1 VKFIHPRQDITSW
14 RRRNELITARVYQ
27 RGKEI
32 VLAACDKDLLGKMF
46 REGEL
51 HIEVVRDFYEG
62 EDVDEE
68 TLVNRLSIATIAN
81 LVGEITVKIAIK
93 HRFINED
100 CVLRIAGVPH
110 AQMVRI

>member
-1 VKFIHPRQDITSW
+1 M
-14 RRRNELITARVYQ
+14 ITARVYR
-27 RGKEI
+27 RGKDI
-32 VLAACDKDLLGKMF
+32 VVAACDKDLLGKMF

-81 LVGEITVKIAIK
+81 LVGELTVRIAIEHK
-93 HRFINED
+93 FINEE

-110 AQMVRI
+110 AQMVRV

>member
-1 VKFIHPRQDITSW
+1 M
-14 RRRNELITARVYQ
+14 ITARVYR
-27 RGKEI
+27 RGEEI
-32 VLAACDKDLLGKMF
+32 VVAACDKDLLGKMF

-51 HIEVVRDFYEG
+51 HIEVVKDFYEG

-81 LVGEITVKIAIK
+81 LVGELTVGIAIR
-93 HRFINED
+93 HNFINEE